1 MALYFYLHLFTLSF
15 PLVRSFESRIKY
27 ATKWKYLF
35 PAIFITG
42 TFFLVWDVIF
52 TYNGVWG
59 FNEDYLLGV
68 YLFKLPL
75 EEWLFFLTVP
85 FSSVFIYECVLY
97 FMKKD
102 ILGGSGSKI
111 LIGVAVFLIIA
122 ALLNIDRAYT
132 FWNFLFTGLFILVSL
147 RFLKPANVDRFII
160 AYLIH
165 LIPFMIVNGVLTG
178 SITDE
183 PIVWYNDE
191 QNLGFRVFTI
201 PIEDTIYAL
210 LLLFMNVSF
219 YEYFMRSK
227 SVNDKN
233 S

>member
-1 MALYFYLHLFTLSF
+1 M
-15 PLVRSFESRIKY
+15 
-27 ATKWKYLF
+27 F

-42 TFFLVWDVIF
+42 TFFLIWDVIF

-59 FNEDYLLGV
+59 FNEDYLLGI

-97 FMKKD
+97 FIKKD
-102 ILGGSGSKI
+102 ILRGRGTQI
-111 LIGVAVFLIIA
+111 LNVFAVFLIVT
-122 ALLNIDRAYT
+122 ALYNTGRAYT
-132 FWNFLFTGLFILVSL
+132 FWNFLFTGVFILISL
-147 RFLKPANVDRFII
+147 KFLKPGNVDRFII

-165 LIPFMIVNGVLTG
+165 LVPFMVVNGVLTG
-178 SITDE
+178 YITDE

-219 YEYFMRSK
+219 YEYFMKRK
-227 SVNDKN
+227 SVNDSKT
-233 S
+233 